1 MTTSSLILDGGLA
14 AAVAMLNGVLFFH
27 FGRKHFGLITGVSAL
42 LMGCVTVVLPVLFIR
57 DATVEATAGLS
68 AVHFPNQ
75 SSVSSGLKT
84 YATWGLAFSFASI
97 LIMAALLGVVGRLLK
112 KGTIL
117 VPAFLGAVLV
127 LRFSGSIQVALIG
140 LGILVSATV
149 LFFRVFLRK
158 RWKSVGC
165 GGVYAGLAGGWWI
178 CHSVIS
184 MVDALT
190 QHSILV
196 RMVAFQLAFNRTL
209 ALVND
214 ARLGADKVW
223 DPKLI
228 PVDLV
233 VVALVS
239 VCVGIF
245 IEEQWHKYVFNTNE
259 SLEVADVS
267 RT

>member
-1 MTTSSLILDGGLA
+1 MTTSSLIPDGSLA

-42 LMGCVTVVLPVLFIR
+42 LMGCVTVVLPVLLIR
-57 DATVEATAGLS
+57 DATVEASAWLS

-75 SSVSSGLKT
+75 STVLSGLKT
-84 YATWGLAFSFASI
+84 YETWGLAFSFASI

-112 KGTIL
+112 QGTIFF
-117 VPAFLGAVLV
+117 PAVLGAVLV
-127 LRFSGSIQVALIG
+127 LRFSGSIHVALIG

-149 LFFRVFLRK
+149 LFFHVFLRK

-165 GGVYAGLAGGWWI
+165 GGVYAGLTGGSWI
-178 CHSVIS
+178 CHSVVVII
-184 MVDALT
+184 DALT
-190 QHSILV
+190 QHSISMRLV
-196 RMVAFQLAFNRTL
+196 ACVIEFNRKL

-214 ARLGADKVW
+214 SRLGSDKVW
-223 DPKLI
+223 DSNVI

-245 IEEQWHKYVFNTNE
+245 IEEQWHKYVFSTNE